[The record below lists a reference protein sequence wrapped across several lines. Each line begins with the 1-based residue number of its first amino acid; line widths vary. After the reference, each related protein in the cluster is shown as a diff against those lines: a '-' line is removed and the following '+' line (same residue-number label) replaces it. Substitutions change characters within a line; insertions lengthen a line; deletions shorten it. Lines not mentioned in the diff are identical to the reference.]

1 MAIDWSMWSNLPGRI
16 QETRGN
22 EFDFSSISPAVVE
35 AYSNYQAMR
44 PKRRLDLLRKYEEA
58 NKAITEDDLK
68 KQWLSGKQ
76 KEAYGADLMRRRNEN
91 LKNIQSMPEQ
101 KGTNKVLLAD
111 LMTPAT
117 ELGDKPLETE
127 HAPVGGFIHYDDPF
141 KPVRDAQFAPVG
153 GDFRLGDKPRE
164 TPEYTGKDFG
174 LDTFRSGL
182 TFDEKAYESTPDLRD
197 RWDELTD
204 EQKGAYFTG
213 EPTKEEIDALRMD
226 RLKEALGEEYEDAR
240 SAFDE
245 YGGLNE
251 YQRMRRAG
259 EQASIW
265 NPQIGKVL
273 LDASDRMRDDRVQAF
288 NEILN
293 NLKWRHEQ
301 ALNRYKLNEM
311 PSAISDAKMLE
322 NTINNF
328 MRTSNPMAVEWK
340 DPVEALEELEKTTN
354 LSGKYSAEDA
364 FVSDLKTMK
373 VLTNDDFETA
383 FAKAV
388 KNGVDPKD
396 KAQYYKTYL
405 KVKNEARDLGDKNN
419 ASLQRKFNDAGY
431 DWDALRKKAQVQ
443 RDLENVNFGNFTQ
456 AEFIKVTKALED
468 LGYSWKDALDNS
480 DPDIQKIKA
489 YLNEKPDATSE
500 DIWTKFGKAIDVGGA
515 VVRSFA
521 KSLVPGLKE
530 SNWYKTNRDNV
541 SALGMELKK
550 ELNRKIDREMTAGR
564 QLAERNSLDWRFTVL
579 DPETRKLEVEEKNVQ
594 GKNDQTKRVDASD
607 VDFSE
612 VKKIYEGNEAS
623 KPFASAVVNV
633 VKAEL
638 EKALNGEES
647 AFKSMSDGTL
657 VGGDENITMTYNPK
671 TKKLTVVNNL
681 VQEQTQETPKAPV
694 KPKKKAPND
703 RIPAKKGSVLSSLL
717 GP

>member
-44 PKRRLDLLRKYEEA
+44 PKRRLDLLKKYEEA
-58 NKAITEDDLK
+58 NRAIKEDDLK
-68 KQWLSGKQ
+68 KQWLDAKQ
-76 KEAYGADLMRRRNEN
+76 KDAYNTDLAYRRNAE
-91 LKNIQSMPEQ
+91 LKNIQSAPEPI
-101 KGTNKVLLAD
+101 GPTTL
-111 LMTPAT
+111 
-117 ELGDKPLETE
+117 
-127 HAPVGGFIHYDDPF
+127 APVVQPEPSKLTDKVNDAEKDFEKAVTEIKTLGGSGYSPEPKGLGVLTDPY
-141 KPVRDAQFAPVG
+141 KEKYEGP
-153 GDFRLGDKPRE
+153 
-164 TPEYTGKDFG
+164 DFG
-174 LDTFRSGL
+174 LDTFRGGIS
-182 TFDEKAYESTPDLRD
+182 FDEKAYGKTPELRD

-204 EQKGAYFTG
+204 EQKGKYFTG
-213 EPTKEEIDALRMD
+213 EPTKEEMDALRMD
-226 RLKEALGEEYEDAR
+226 RLKEALGEEYDDAR

-251 YQRMRRAG
+251 YQRMRKAG

-273 LDASDRMRDDRVQAF
+273 LDASDRMRDDRIQAY
-288 NEILN
+288 NEILS

-388 KNGVDPKD
+388 ENGVDPKD

-431 DWDALRKKAQVQ
+431 DWDTLRKKAQVQ
-443 RDLENVNFGNFTQ
+443 RDLENVNFGNFSQ

-468 LGYSWKDALDNS
+468 LGYNWKDALDNS

-489 YLNEKPDATSE
+489 YLNEEPNATSK
-500 DIWTKFGKAIDVGGA
+500 DIWTKFGKAIDVGAA

-530 SNWYKTNRDNV
+530 SNWYNTNRDNV
-541 SALGMELKK
+541 SALGTELKK

-564 QLAERNSLDWRFTVL
+564 QLAERNNLDWRFTVL
-579 DPETRKLEVEEKNVQ
+579 DPETRKLEVEEKKEQ
-594 GKNDQTKRVDASD
+594 SKNDQTKRVDASD

-623 KPFASAVVNV
+623 KPFASAVVNG

-647 AFKSMSDGTL
+647 AFKSMPDGTL

-671 TKKLTVVNNL
+671 TKKLMVESKL
-681 VQEQTQETPKAPV
+681 VQKQETPTTPV
-694 KPKKKAPND
+694 KPKKKKGAND
-703 RIPAKKGSVLSSLL
+703 NIPAKKGSVLSSLL

>member
-44 PKRRLDLLRKYEEA
+44 PKRRLELLNKYEEA
-58 NKAITEDDLK
+58 KKNITEDDLK
-68 KQWLSGKQ
+68 KQWLTGKQ
-76 KEAYGADLMRRRNEN
+76 KEAYDADLMKRRQEN

-101 KGTNKVLLAD
+101 KRTNKVLLAD

-197 RWDELTD
+197 RWEELTD
-204 EQKGAYFTG
+204 EQKGTYFTG
-213 EPTKEEIDALRMD
+213 EPTKEELDNLRMD
-226 RLKEALGEEYEDAR
+226 RLKEALGEEYDDAR

-273 LDASDRMRDDRVQAF
+273 LDASDRMRDDRVQAY

-328 MRTSNPMAVEWK
+328 MRTSNPMAVDWK
-340 DPVEALEELEKTTN
+340 DPVEALEELEKTTD

-373 VLTNDDFETA
+373 VLTNADFETA

-388 KNGVDPKD
+388 ENGVDPKD

-405 KVKNEARDLGDKNN
+405 KAKNDARDLGDKNN

-431 DWDALRKKAQVQ
+431 DWDTLRKKAQVQ
-443 RDLENVNFGNFTQ
+443 RDLENVNFDNFTQ

-500 DIWTKFGKAIDVGGA
+500 NIWTKFGKAIDVGGA

-530 SNWYKTNRDNV
+530 SNWYNTNRDNV
-541 SALGMELKK
+541 SALGTELKK

-579 DPETRKLEVEEKNVQ
+579 DPETRKLEVEEKKEQ
-594 GKNDQTKRVDASD
+594 SKNDQTKRVDASD

-623 KPFASAVVNV
+623 KPFASAVVNR
-633 VKAEL
+633 VKVEL

-647 AFKSMSDGTL
+647 AFKSMPDGTL
-657 VGGDENITMTYNPK
+657 VGGDEYITMTYNPK

-681 VQEQTQETPKAPV
+681 VQKQEIPTTPV
-694 KPKKKAPND
+694 KPKKKKAAND
-703 RIPAKKGSVLSSLL
+703 TIPAKKGSVLSSLL